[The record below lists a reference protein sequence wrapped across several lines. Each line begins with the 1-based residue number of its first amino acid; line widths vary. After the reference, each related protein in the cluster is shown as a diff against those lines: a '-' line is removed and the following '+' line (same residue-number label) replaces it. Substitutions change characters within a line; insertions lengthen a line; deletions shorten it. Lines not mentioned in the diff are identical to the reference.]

1 MSQNATPQTTEGHM
15 SMNDQQSNSSS
26 GTNNTEQPSS
36 SSVSSVPTVSDS
48 TAVNSRELLNAYVY
62 DFILKSGFTATAS
75 AFFKEANI
83 PVIHSEKRPT
93 NSPSSSATGTSDL
106 PASFMTMDAPQG
118 FLYEWWQIFWDVFNA
133 RTQRGGTTNATQYYH
148 YVNLKQKQD
157 HLMSQ
162 QAAAVAAASTV
173 INGNNTSMS
182 SAPVTSAAQ
191 DIGVLMPQQQQQQ
204 QQAQMAHPPQQVPMA
219 QQQRVNARMQQPQQQ
234 QSQSM
239 PMHPQAA
246 AQAQMNTLR
255 QQQIAQQ
262 AQAAQVAAQAV
273 SQRGSP
279 SKRQR
284 MDAAGNGSATEINQ
298 TSSPNIAMN
307 SQQQQQQQQH
317 PPMPMPQG
325 MMIPNQFGV
334 PQQYAMFAAAQAAQQ
349 GQSQQKFN
357 QYMIPNFQN
366 QPQQP
371 QQQMLMHQQM
381 HQQSVHMQHDQQH
394 PPPPPPNVPQHSQTF
409 SNPNDFF
416 HEMPKQNNPGTARV
430 NDTAIKDYEKQ
441 LRLMES
447 QNRRRL
453 DVHRNVSDSKDP
465 NSPGSAQFTE
475 YSAMLNQMPPQHAA
489 ASIMQQRA
497 SPATKAS
504 PTTKSPA
511 NGAPPANGKQKKAP
525 RKARK
530 NSSSVPATPLTPANN
545 QPTPQTNIPPTP
557 QNTTPQQTPQS
568 SAAAASQ
575 VMAGKKGIKRK
586 NSITTPTIKEDE
598 PFILSS
604 TAGKTTNGSSLN
616 KVQGPV
622 SSSSSHMGSDVPSSA
637 VNDQAASTFL
647 HDFSTASNDI
657 FDFDSLLTA
666 DQENA
671 GNLGLT
677 EVFNWGESVGTGDL

>member
-1 MSQNATPQTTEGHM
+1 MSQNATPQAAEGHM

-26 GTNNTEQPSS
+26 GTNNTQHPSS

-93 NSPSSSATGTSDL
+93 NSPPGSATGTPDL

-157 HLMSQ
+157 HLMNQ

-173 INGNNTSMS
+173 INGNNTSMTGT
-182 SAPVTSAAQ
+182 PVTSAAQ

-204 QQAQMAHPPQQVPMA
+204 QQAQMGHPPQQVPMA
-219 QQQRVNARMQQPQQQ
+219 QQQRVNARMQQPQPQQ
-234 QSQSM
+234 QQQQGQSM

-284 MDAAGNGSATEINQ
+284 MDNAGNGSATEITQ
-298 TSSPNIAMN
+298 TSSPNLAM
-307 SQQQQQQQQH
+307 SSQQQQQQQQQH

-357 QYMIPNFQN
+357 QYMIPNFQG
-366 QPQQP
+366 QP

-381 HQQSVHMQHDQQH
+381 HQPSVHMQHDQQH
-394 PPPPPPNVPQHSQTF
+394 PPPPPPQTF

-416 HEMPKQNNPGTARV
+416 HEMPKQNNPGATRV

-453 DVHRNVSDSKDP
+453 DVHRNAPDSKDP
-465 NSPGSAQFTE
+465 NSPGSTQFAE
-475 YSAMLNQMPPQHAA
+475 YSAMLSQMPPQHAA

-511 NGAPPANGKQKKAP
+511 NGAGPPANGKQKKAP

-568 SAAAASQ
+568 SAVGASQ

-604 TAGKTTNGSSLN
+604 TAGKPANGSSLN

-637 VNDQAASTFL
+637 VNDQTASTFL

-666 DQENA
+666 NQENA